1 VTKEQRQSSKAI
13 VFGNIYGM
21 GLRSLAAQ
29 IKKAVEEAEAISKK
43 FFGKFVKAKGWLD
56 WAVSHTG
63 RKGYVYSPLGRR
75 RNLQGY
81 AVPVKA
87 LRSAMERRG
96 MNSPIQGMGSD
107 FGFIGSNEYT
117 RAIDQFITDNG
128 IQSNA
133 EWFKDKGYYDSPLTS
148 KAFLDN
154 PAFAPIG
161 VNSMVHD
168 SIKTQVRYDLIYI
181 ALHLKEWAM
190 IRGVR
195 EYVKDRYGFNFNVD
209 LAIEFE
215 VGCSSDTMTKWLFN
229 NQTVEVEFNGM
240 RMHEYYFEQFEN
252 GNVELNPDS
261 NLAKVLIEKYESI
274 EGFIKHFK
282 AVSLSRGIGWTILAY
297 DPIGKTPHVYWVSDH
312 ELGQLAGLPIIL
324 ALDMWEH
331 AFMADYMP
339 AEKIKYVDAFLNN
352 INWQVIEDRFNKI

>member
-1 VTKEQRQSSKAI
+1 
-13 VFGNIYGM
+13 
-21 GLRSLAAQ
+21 
-29 IKKAVEEAEAISKK
+29 
-43 FFGKFVKAKGWLD
+43 
-56 WAVSHTG
+56 
-63 RKGYVYSPLGRR
+63 
-75 RNLQGY
+75 
-81 AVPVKA
+81 
-87 LRSAMERRG
+87 MERRG

-229 NQTVEVEFNGM
+229 NQTVEVEI
-240 RMHEYYFEQFEN
+240 
-252 GNVELNPDS
+252 D
-261 NLAKVLIEKYESI
+261 
-274 EGFIKHFK
+274 
-282 AVSLSRGIGWTILAY
+282 
-297 DPIGKTPHVYWVSDH
+297 GKTETAYCMRDIVRS
-312 ELGQLAGLPIIL
+312 
-324 ALDMWEH
+324 ALQRQRDEFGM
-331 AFMADYMP
+331 D
-339 AEKIKYVDAFLNN
+339 IYVDAILKEASQNYKRYAEYLHTNFPLAY
-352 INWQVIEDRFNKI
+352 QR